1 MFPGPSCPATG
12 FFVCASPAPS
22 SWGLSFSCPF
32 FPVLIFRLSGMACR
46 TAAGPCSPVCG
57 GLLSFVPPFVPDA
70 ESLCFPYILHS
81 YQSFL
86 FHGPGREVPAAAQRR
101 GPAIPTGAKFFRGWR
116 GYGGG
121 RGRFYKKRPFLPR
134 HRRHPHPRPGWT
146 GRDNLRMLPSLRALT
161 VASGRYHA
169 GFPNRGQNGD
179 VSGAAGCRGG
189 LPS

>member
-32 FPVLIFRLSGMACR
+32 FPGLIFRLSGMACR
-46 TAAGPCSPVCG
+46 TAAGPCFPVCG
-57 GLLSFVPPFVPDA
+57 GLLSFAPPSVPDA

-86 FHGPGREVPAAAQRR
+86 FHGPGRESPAAAQRR

-121 RGRFYKKRPFLPR
+121 RGSFYKKRPFPSRHSPAPQPLHNKKKRGSHLHPLLPENKGTIMCYFFS
-134 HRRHPHPRPGWT
+134 PLC
-146 GRDNLRMLPSLRALT
+146 LRLWPCCMK
-161 VASGRYHA
+161 
-169 GFPNRGQNGD
+169 
-179 VSGAAGCRGG
+179 
-189 LPS
+189 

>member
-86 FHGPGREVPAAAQRR
+86 FHGPGRAVPAAAQRR

-121 RGRFYKKRPFLPR
+121 RGSFYKKRPFPSRHSPAPQPLP
-134 HRRHPHPRPGWT
+134 
-146 GRDNLRMLPSLRALT
+146 NKK
-161 VASGRYHA
+161 
-169 GFPNRGQNGD
+169 
-179 VSGAAGCRGG
+179 SGAVTCTRFYRKNKGTIVCYFFSPLCLR
-189 LPS
+189 LWPCCMK

>member
-46 TAAGPCSPVCG
+46 TAAGSCFPVCG
-57 GLLSFVPPFVPDA
+57 GLLSFVPPSVPDA
-70 ESLCFPYILHS
+70 ESSYFPYILHS

-86 FHGPGREVPAAAQRR
+86 FHGPGRESPAAAQRR

-121 RGRFYKKRPFLPR
+121 RGSFYQKTPLP
-134 HRRHPHPRPGWT
+134 PQLSQTPSSPPDTQPRSQWPGWT
-146 GRDNLRMLPSLRALT
+146 SRHVPSLSS
-161 VASGRYHA
+161 SGQGRISLRCS
-169 GFPNRGQNGD
+169 NRG
-179 VSGAAGCRGG
+179 SGTGMAESRARV
-189 LPS
+189 